1 MIGTDVS
8 KASKLLTQ
16 GELVAI
22 PTETVYG
29 LAANALDA
37 TAVAKIYTAKQ
48 RPSFNPLIV
57 HVSDTDQVLNYVSDF
72 SLLAQQLAKAFW
84 PGSLTILMPKN
95 DKVPDLVTAGLPNV
109 ALRVPNHP
117 LTLQLLKSLAFPLAA
132 PSANVSNTVSPTTAH
147 RVEQNLGNVVHYIL
161 DGGKCDVGVESTIVS
176 VIDNQIT
183 LLREGG
189 ISKEQIEEEL
199 GIEISTKAEEKIM
212 APGQLKKHYATRKP
226 LFLVDDIQDALLR
239 HQAEKVS
246 VLLFE
251 SIPTTENYIPYLLS
265 SDYDLSEIA
274 NNLFEMMHFADEDD
288 GEFILAARCKNE
300 GIGRAINDR
309 LTRASVR

>member
-8 KASKLLTQ
+8 KAANLLLA

-37 TAVAKIYTAKQ
+37 SAVSKIYNAKQ

-57 HVSDTDQVLNYVSDF
+57 HIANTDEVLKYVTEF
-72 SLLAQQLAKAFW
+72 SPLARQLAEAFW

-95 DKVPDLVTAGLPNV
+95 DAVPDLVTAGLPNV
-109 ALRVPNHP
+109 ALRVPKHP
-117 LTLQLLKSLAFPLAA
+117 LTLKLLSLLNFPLAA
-132 PSANVSNTVSPTTAH
+132 PSANISNTVSPTNAR
-147 RVEQNLGNVVHYIL
+147 RVDQSLGDTVSYIL

-176 VIDNQIT
+176 VIENQVT

-189 ISKEQIEEEL
+189 ISKEQIEAEL
-199 GIEISTKAEEKIM
+199 GVNVCTQADEKIT
-212 APGQLKKHYATRKP
+212 APGQLKKHYATQKP
-226 LFLVDDIQDALLR
+226 LFLVDDMQDALLR
-239 HQAEKVS
+239 YQTEKVS
-246 VLLFE
+246 VLLFNKIE
-251 SIPTTENYIPYLLS
+251 TTENQIPYLLS
-265 SDYDLSEIA
+265 SDYNLSEIA
-274 NNLFEMMHFADEDD
+274 NNLFETMHLADEDNS
-288 GEFILAARCKNE
+288 EFILAERCKNE

-309 LTRASVR
+309 LLRASVR

>member
-8 KASKLLTQ
+8 VAAKLLQ
-16 GELVAI
+16 SGKLVAI

-37 TAVAKIYTAKQ
+37 TAVAKIYAAKQ

-57 HVSDTDQVLNYVSDF
+57 HIADTDKVLNYVSDF
-72 SLLAQQLAKAFW
+72 SPLARQLAKAFW

-95 DKVPDLVTAGLPNV
+95 DAVPDLVTAGLPNV
-109 ALRVPNHP
+109 ALRVPKHP
-117 LTLQLLKSLAFPLAA
+117 LTLQLLSLLDFPLAA
-132 PSANVSNTVSPTTAH
+132 PSANVSNAVSPTTAK
-147 RVEQNLGNVVHYIL
+147 RVEQSLGDEVSYIL

-176 VIDNQIT
+176 VIENKVA

-189 ISKEQIEEEL
+189 ISKEQIEAEL
-199 GIEISTKAEEKIM
+199 GITVYTQADEKVT
-212 APGQLKKHYATRKP
+212 APGQLKKHYATRKQ

-239 HQAEKVS
+239 HRTEKVS

-251 SIPTTENYIPYLLS
+251 EVETTENYITYLLS
-265 SDYDLSEIA
+265 RDYNLSEIA
-274 NNLFEMMHFADEDD
+274 NNLFETMHLADEDD
-288 GEFILAARCKNE
+288 SEFIIAARCRNE

-309 LTRASVR
+309 LLRASVR

>member
-8 KASKLLTQ
+8 KAANLLLA

-37 TAVAKIYTAKQ
+37 SAVSKIYNAKQ

-57 HVSDTDQVLNYVSDF
+57 HIANTDEVLKYVTEF
-72 SLLAQQLAKAFW
+72 SPLARQLAEAFW

-95 DKVPDLVTAGLPNV
+95 DAVPDLVTAGLPNV
-109 ALRVPNHP
+109 ALRVPKHP
-117 LTLQLLKSLAFPLAA
+117 LTLKLLSLLNFPLAA
-132 PSANVSNTVSPTTAH
+132 PSANISNTVSPTNAR
-147 RVEQNLGNVVHYIL
+147 RVDQSLGDTVSYIL

-176 VIDNQIT
+176 VIENQVT

-189 ISKEQIEEEL
+189 ISKEQIEAKL
-199 GIEISTKAEEKIM
+199 GVNVCTQADEKIT
-212 APGQLKKHYATRKP
+212 APGQLKKHYATQKP
-226 LFLVDDIQDALLR
+226 LFLVDDMQDALLR
-239 HQAEKVS
+239 YQTEKVS
-246 VLLFE
+246 VLLFNKIE
-251 SIPTTENYIPYLLS
+251 TTENQIPYLLS
-265 SDYDLSEIA
+265 SDYNLSEIA
-274 NNLFEMMHFADEDD
+274 NNLFETMHLADEDNS
-288 GEFILAARCKNE
+288 EFILAERCKNE

-309 LTRASVR
+309 LLRASVR

>member
-1 MIGTDVS
+1 MTGTDVS
-8 KASKLLTQ
+8 KAANLLTK

-37 TAVAKIYTAKQ
+37 SAVSKIYTAKQ

-57 HVSDTDQVLNYVSDF
+57 HIANADEAFNYVTEF
-72 SLLAQQLAKAFW
+72 SPLAQQLAKAFW

-95 DKVPDLVTAGLPNV
+95 DAVPDLVTAGLPNV
-109 ALRVPNHP
+109 ALRVPKHP
-117 LTLQLLKSLAFPLAA
+117 LTLQLLSLLDFPLAA
-132 PSANVSNTVSPTTAH
+132 PSANISNTVSPTTAE
-147 RVEQNLGNVVHYIL
+147 RVEQSLGNAVSYIL

-176 VIDNQIT
+176 VINNKVT

-189 ISKEQIEEEL
+189 ISKEQIETEL
-199 GIEISTKAEEKIM
+199 GITVYNQADEKVT

-239 HQAEKVS
+239 HQTEKVS

-251 SIPTTENYIPYLLS
+251 EVETTENYIPYLLS
-265 SDYDLSEIA
+265 NDYNLSEIA
-274 NNLFEMMHFADEDD
+274 NNLFEMMHLADEDES
-288 GEFILAARCKNE
+288 EFILASRCKNK

>member
-8 KASKLLTQ
+8 KAARLLKA
-16 GELVAI
+16 GELVAV

-37 TAVAKIYTAKQ
+37 NAVSKIYVAKQ

-57 HVSDTDQVLNYVSDF
+57 HIANVDEVLKYVSEF
-72 SLLAQQLAKAFW
+72 SPLAQLLAKAFW

-95 DKVPDLVTAGLPNV
+95 NAVPDLVTAGLPNV
-109 ALRVPNHP
+109 ALRVPKHP
-117 LTLQLLKSLAFPLAA
+117 LTIQLLKLLDFPLAA
-132 PSANVSNTVSPTTAH
+132 PSANVSNSVSPTTAI
-147 RVEQNLGNVVHYIL
+147 RVEQSLGNTIRYIL

-176 VIDNQIT
+176 VIDNKVT

-189 ISKEQIEEEL
+189 ISKEQIEAEL
-199 GIEISTKAEEKIM
+199 GIDINTKADEKVT
-212 APGQLKKHYATRKP
+212 APGQLKKHYATQKP

-239 HQAEKVS
+239 HQNEKVS
-246 VLLFE
+246 ILLFE
-251 SIPTTENYIPYLLS
+251 KTETAENYIPYLLS
-265 SDYDLSEIA
+265 NDYNLSEIA
-274 NNLFEMMHFADEDD
+274 NNLFEMMHLADEDES
-288 GEFILAARCKNE
+288 EFILASRCKNK